1 MVLAN
6 FISLPDVCIL
16 SAACRKRGIGV
27 RGETALILY
36 NLIAHSLTT
45 RALHLVTNMH
55 ISAHTHAN
63 THKCTHR
70 YTLTHTNTHTH
81 THTRARSHAHIHT
94 HTHTRTCTHT
104 HTHTHT
110 RVRTHMHTHT
120 HTCTHAVVHP
130 HTYTRRH
137 AHAHTHAHTHT
148 RSHMHTCCC
157 APRCGCQCGGCSS
170 SCAAHGIPGCWHHR
184 YWGAVHKA
192 WGSGRQCRARAGPCA
207 TSHQVCECVCMCAC
221 YQSSDVCVC
230 Y

>member
-120 HTCTHAVVHP
+120 HTHAHMLLCTHTHTRVGTHMHTHTHTHTHAHTCTHAVVHP
-130 HTYTRRH
+130 GAAVNVEAAVQAALHMASQGAGIIDIGGQSTR
-137 AHAHTHAHTHT
+137 
-148 RSHMHTCCC
+148 
-157 APRCGCQCGGCSS
+157 P
-170 SCAAHGIPGCWHHR
+170 
-184 YWGAVHKA
+184 GAVA
-192 WGSGRQCRARAGPCA
+192 VSVEQELARVLPVIRCVSMRV
-207 TSHQVCECVCMCAC
+207 TWVQVQVR
-221 YQSSDVCVC
+221 V
-230 Y
+230 